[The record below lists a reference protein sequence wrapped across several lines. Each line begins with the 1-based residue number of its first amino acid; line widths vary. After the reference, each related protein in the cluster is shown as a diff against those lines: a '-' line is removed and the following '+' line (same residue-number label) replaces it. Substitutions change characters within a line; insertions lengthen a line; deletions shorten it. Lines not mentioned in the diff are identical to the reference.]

1 MLSNHFKIAVRLFIK
16 YKVYSGINLLGL
28 SLAFMIC
35 FFCFLYIQDELSY
48 DKFHTDAEKV
58 FLIAKVNYKE
68 DVKEIESSILN
79 WKPLEGISK
88 SVANNLPFLEQ
99 AGSTI
104 PEIENLV
111 RIQAGYITLE
121 SEGEE
126 FKELAQYIDQD
137 FFSVVD
143 FPFIDGKVE
152 DVMSDLKSAVVSEK
166 FAMKYFG
173 SVDVVGKELVL
184 KGNDGPFLISGVIST
199 ASNSVIDRDVFLRI
213 ENSQFL
219 EDEYYNGWGFNAF
232 IAFVKLNDSRDKA
245 IVQEKLR
252 DIEADH
258 DGASGLSKLR
268 ERLNLAEDNPVY
280 TYQLKPIADIYLDP
294 TIVFGD
300 SSSFLYSLI
309 LAGIS
314 LIILIIACINY
325 LAISITASAGR
336 RSEVAI
342 RKVIGANILHLKGQ
356 FYAESF
362 LQVSIAVLLG
372 FTLTQALLPSFNDL
386 AEKEF
391 TLTLFENLRL
401 LFGGLL
407 FGVALTFF
415 AGGYPAQILSRF
427 KALAGLKG
435 NGSHKISSKLI
446 KGMVVFQFTLCLMF
460 ISVGLAMREQFEF
473 INNKDLGFDE
483 EQVVY
488 VEGVSGKT
496 NLLKEELA
504 KYPSVIMASGSSGI
518 FVGRIIHGVDPIN
531 GVENRISFISIDS
544 DFFQTL
550 GVDLVDVEGVQSV
563 EKEQMASGMSF
574 LNESYLNALKAD
586 SLMYAESIAS
596 IDGVVVDFH
605 FESLQNEIA
614 SQKFEITEPGR
625 LSTLF
630 VKLRPNQIEEGLS
643 AIRESY
649 AKITE
654 KPLEEVKFLDEFLNS
669 RYEDSRKWQRIVNIS
684 ASIGL
689 LIACIGL
696 FGLTGMGM
704 ANQMKE
710 LSIRKV
716 LGANA
721 RDLAYAL
728 NRQSF
733 ILIIVASV
741 ISIPVSYYL
750 IKRWLNDFAYHVD
763 ITAQVFA
770 VSILLLVLITLITV
784 TYHSIKVIFTN
795 PVNILRNE

>member
-1 MLSNHFKIAVRLFIK
+1 MDNSFAP
-16 YKVYSGINLLGL
+16 GNL
-28 SLAFMIC
+28 
-35 FFCFLYIQDELSY
+35 Q
-48 DKFHTDAEKV
+48 
-58 FLIAKVNYKE
+58 
-68 DVKEIESSILN
+68 
-79 WKPLEGISK
+79 
-88 SVANNLPFLEQ
+88 NNL
-99 AGSTI
+99 
-104 PEIENLV
+104 
-111 RIQAGYITLE
+111 
-121 SEGEE
+121 
-126 FKELAQYIDQD
+126 
-137 FFSVVD
+137 
-143 FPFIDGKVE
+143 
-152 DVMSDLKSAVVSEK
+152 
-166 FAMKYFG
+166 
-173 SVDVVGKELVL
+173 
-184 KGNDGPFLISGVIST
+184 
-199 ASNSVIDRDVFLRI
+199 
-213 ENSQFL
+213 
-219 EDEYYNGWGFNAF
+219 
-232 IAFVKLNDSRDKA
+232 
-245 IVQEKLR
+245 
-252 DIEADH
+252 
-258 DGASGLSKLR
+258 
-268 ERLNLAEDNPVY
+268 
-280 TYQLKPIADIYLDP
+280 
-294 TIVFGD
+294 
-300 SSSFLYSLI
+300 
-309 LAGIS
+309 
-314 LIILIIACINY
+314 
-325 LAISITASAGR
+325 
-336 RSEVAI
+336 
-342 RKVIGANILHLKGQ
+342 
-356 FYAESF
+356 
-362 LQVSIAVLLG
+362 
-372 FTLTQALLPSFNDL
+372 
-386 AEKEF
+386 
-391 TLTLFENLRL
+391 
-401 LFGGLL
+401 
-407 FGVALTFF
+407 
-415 AGGYPAQILSRF
+415 
-427 KALAGLKG
+427 
-435 NGSHKISSKLI
+435 
-446 KGMVVFQFTLCLMF
+446 
-460 ISVGLAMREQFEF
+460 
-473 INNKDLGFDE
+473 
-483 EQVVY
+483 
-488 VEGVSGKT
+488 
-496 NLLKEELA
+496 
-504 KYPSVIMASGSSGI
+504 
-518 FVGRIIHGVDPIN
+518 
-531 GVENRISFISIDS
+531 ENRISFISIDS

>member
-1 MLSNHFKIAVRLFIK
+1 
-16 YKVYSGINLLGL
+16 
-28 SLAFMIC
+28 
-35 FFCFLYIQDELSY
+35 
-48 DKFHTDAEKV
+48 
-58 FLIAKVNYKE
+58 
-68 DVKEIESSILN
+68 
-79 WKPLEGISK
+79 
-88 SVANNLPFLEQ
+88 
-99 AGSTI
+99 
-104 PEIENLV
+104 
-111 RIQAGYITLE
+111 
-121 SEGEE
+121 
-126 FKELAQYIDQD
+126 
-137 FFSVVD
+137 
-143 FPFIDGKVE
+143 
-152 DVMSDLKSAVVSEK
+152 
-166 FAMKYFG
+166 
-173 SVDVVGKELVL
+173 
-184 KGNDGPFLISGVIST
+184 
-199 ASNSVIDRDVFLRI
+199 
-213 ENSQFL
+213 
-219 EDEYYNGWGFNAF
+219 
-232 IAFVKLNDSRDKA
+232 
-245 IVQEKLR
+245 
-252 DIEADH
+252 
-258 DGASGLSKLR
+258 
-268 ERLNLAEDNPVY
+268 
-280 TYQLKPIADIYLDP
+280 
-294 TIVFGD
+294 VFGD

-336 RSEVAI
+336 RSEAAI